1 MYAGGHAL
9 HFVEEVVNPHVPYL
23 LGSLG
28 PDRYARL
35 LQLLLGGGSLLL
47 A

>member
-1 MYAGGHAL
+1 MYAGGHPL
-9 HFVEEVVNPHVPYL
+9 QFVEEVVNPDVPYL

-35 LQLLLGGGSLLL
+35 LLGDVGRLFLT
-47 A
+47 

>member
-1 MYAGGHAL
+1 MYAGGHL
-9 HFVEEVVNPHVPYL
+9 LQFIEEVVNPDVPYL

-35 LQLLLGGGSLLL
+35 LLGGGGRLLL
-47 A
+47 T